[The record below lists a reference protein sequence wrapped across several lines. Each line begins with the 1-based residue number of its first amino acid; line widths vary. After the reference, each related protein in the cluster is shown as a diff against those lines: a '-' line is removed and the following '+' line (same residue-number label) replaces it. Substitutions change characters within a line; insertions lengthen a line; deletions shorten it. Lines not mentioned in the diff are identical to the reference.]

1 MLSLSW
7 QKVYSVHLTEATVCC
22 CKCLSSHTMCLL
34 RIDWWIHLSA
44 VDAGQ
49 CTMNQS
55 DMDKHC
61 WDLMVAVCVCMS
73 STGLKT
79 FLISGRKVKHTQWS
93 CPPSALVKSELRKSL
108 SVTSFSP
115 DVTSSACAV
124 TPSPDRAKV
133 SVTDRHSVN
142 PLTTKFRILHNYKWC
157 FNVQPRNHV
166 AGHWF
171 SLHCQWQY
179 STALQEIYGTSA
191 VMRKPFLFTETLREY
206 IKIMK

>member
-7 QKVYSVHLTEATVCC
+7 QKVYSVHLTEAVCC

-34 RIDWWIHLSA
+34 RIDWWIYLSA

-61 WDLMVAVCVCMS
+61 WDLMVAVCVCVS

-115 DVTSSACAV
+115 DITSSACAG
-124 TPSPDRAKV
+124 TPGPERAMV
-133 SVTDRHSVN
+133 WSVWQAGTQLTRLQQSSWSYTIISDVLMCNLIITSQVIDLVPTVN
-142 PLTTKFRILHNYKWC
+142 DNIQRPSKRFMVLL
-157 FNVQPRNHV
+157 
-166 AGHWF
+166 
-171 SLHCQWQY
+171 L
-179 STALQEIYGTSA
+179 
-191 VMRKPFLFTETLREY
+191 
-206 IKIMK
+206 